1 MARYIS
7 LVIFF
12 AALSFLCLSATAQT
26 QKTMSV
32 QVKQT
37 QLRATP
43 SHLGKIVVRAPY
55 GARVTIL
62 EERGDWKRAAYG
74 SYRGWVH
81 ASSLTTKRI
90 VLTAGKTS
98 QTGTVGQGEIA
109 LAGKGF
115 NQEVENRYRANNKN
129 LDYTWINRMEAFNVT
144 SEQIES
150 FVSEGR
156 LSLGNEGG

>member
-1 MARYIS
+1 MPVVTLLI
-7 LVIFF
+7 
-12 AALSFLCLSATAQT
+12 ALSIFCLSAIAQT

-32 QVKQT
+32 QVKET

-43 SHLGKIVVRAPY
+43 SHLGKIMVRAPY

-62 EERGDWKRAAYG
+62 EERGDWKKAAYG

-81 ASSLTTKRI
+81 ASALTTKRI
-90 VLTAGKTS
+90 VLTAGKTA
-98 QTGTVGQGEIA
+98 QTGAVGQDEIA

-129 LDYTWINRMEAFNVT
+129 LDYTWINRMETFNVT
-144 SEQIES
+144 PEQIET